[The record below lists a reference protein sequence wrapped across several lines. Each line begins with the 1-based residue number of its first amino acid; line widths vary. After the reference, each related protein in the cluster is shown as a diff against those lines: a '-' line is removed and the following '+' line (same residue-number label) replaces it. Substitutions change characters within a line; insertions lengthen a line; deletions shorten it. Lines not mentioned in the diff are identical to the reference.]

1 MKTCP
6 ACSTQLCEDASFCSQ
21 CGRSVEAGTAAS
33 TQASP
38 PPYAY
43 HAPTYGMYAPR
54 YMYGYVPRKSVAA
67 AIVLTIFF
75 GPLGMFYSTVEGA
88 LIMCVV
94 TFFAMFTGV
103 GLLIA
108 WPACVIWGAM
118 AAENYNQRMMYWSGV
133 RAGYPV

>member
-6 ACSTQLCEDASFCSQ
+6 SCRTQLSEEASFCSQ
-21 CGRSVEAGTAAS
+21 CGRNVAAGAAS
-33 TQASP
+33 TQAAP
-38 PPYAY
+38 PFYAY
-43 HAPTYGMYAPR
+43 VAPGYGTAMAP
-54 YMYGYVPRKSVAA
+54 YVYYPRKSVAA

-88 LIMCVV
+88 LIMCAV
-94 TFFAMFTGV
+94 TFFAMFTGI

-118 AAENYNQRMMYWSGV
+118 AAENYNQRMMYWSGM
-133 RAGYPV
+133 RAGYPVV

>member
-6 ACSTQLCEDASFCSQ
+6 ACSTQLCEEASFCSQ
-21 CGRSVEAGTAAS
+21 CGRHVEAGAAAP
-33 TQASP
+33 TQAPP

-43 HAPTYGMYAPR
+43 SVAALPP
-54 YMYGYVPRKSVAA
+54 YVYYPRKSVAA

-88 LIMCVV
+88 LIMCAV
-94 TFFAMFTGV
+94 TFFAMFTGI

-118 AAENYNQRMMYWSGV
+118 AAENYNQRMMYWSGM
-133 RAGYPV
+133 RAGYPVV